1 MIVLQRRGVALTAMR
16 PENPKK
22 NVELKG
28 KVQMLSQTKRIFV
41 VNGRFQRDK
50 DKIKRIYV
58 DLVYIL

>member
-1 MIVLQRRGVALTAMR
+1 MR
-16 PENPKK
+16 PETPMKD
-22 NVELKG
+22 VELKG
-28 KVQMLSQTKRIFV
+28 KIQMLSQTKRIFV